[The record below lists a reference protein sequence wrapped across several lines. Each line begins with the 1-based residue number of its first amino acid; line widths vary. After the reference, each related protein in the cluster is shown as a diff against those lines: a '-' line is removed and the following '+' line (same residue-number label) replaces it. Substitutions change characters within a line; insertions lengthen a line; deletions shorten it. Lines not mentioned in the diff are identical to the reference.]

1 MGDCSLAALKRAA
14 LVNRSPVVS
23 LAVVAVVV
31 VASGLLLPRAQ
42 VQSAF
47 AWASPATWS
56 ALTPAVVLPQPP
68 PPLMVQGRMWACF
81 ELVEGGLPP
90 PTTTTTKAVHRWV
103 VVGHP
108 TAHRDRPTTMAL
120 HQPTRQQRPHC

>member
-23 LAVVAVVV
+23 LAVVVVV

-42 VQSAF
+42 GQSAF

-68 PPLMVQGRMWACF
+68 PPLMMQERMWACF

-90 PTTTTTKAVHRWV
+90 PLTTTKAAHRWV